1 MKKRILSLLLAI
13 VTVVT
18 ALPLLIFTAMAEEPE
33 TVTYPTTTE
42 EEYNAL
48 YVQEGLTLAT
58 DFFFA
63 NKHWGKKESNPMPVA
78 PYAMDAYDAEEE
90 RWDITYD
97 TDGVTELSRTL
108 NADFKSACTTYFG
121 STTAATTV
129 SARTWLLNT
138 VWRKTGTTTAF
149 SLSAFIFSI
158 SSSRL

>member
-1 MKKRILSLLLAI
+1 MKKRILSMLLAI
-13 VTVVT
+13 VMVVT
-18 ALPLLIFTAMAEEPE
+18 ALPLLVFTAMAEEPE

-63 NKHWGKKESNPMPVA
+63 NKHWGKKESNPMPPA
-78 PYAMDAYDAEEE
+78 PYEMEAYDTEAE
-90 RWDITYD
+90 RWDIVYNE
-97 TDGVTELSRTL
+97 DGSEASRTL
-108 NADFKSACTTYFG
+108 KAAFKSACTAYFG

-138 VWRKTGTTTAF
+138 PWKYTGSSSAF
-149 SLSAFIFSI
+149 SL
-158 SSSRL
+158 